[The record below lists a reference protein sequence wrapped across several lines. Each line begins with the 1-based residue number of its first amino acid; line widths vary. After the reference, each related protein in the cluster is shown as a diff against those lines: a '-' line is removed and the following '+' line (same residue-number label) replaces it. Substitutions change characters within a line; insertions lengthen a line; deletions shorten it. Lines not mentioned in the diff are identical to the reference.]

1 MFLCYHIPFI
11 IVQSMGPDR
20 VIICSWLYQLLVHNK
35 RSQNVMAENTF
46 IDFAHDCAGQKYEL
60 GVCWVLFLVLAGL
73 LYEFVVSSC
82 QL

>member
-1 MFLCYHIPFI
+1 
-11 IVQSMGPDR
+11 
-20 VIICSWLYQLLVHNK
+20 
-35 RSQNVMAENTF
+35 MAENTF